1 MFWFQVTEISDYLG
15 KKDDIK
21 TFSLR
26 NACLDSENFENIQK
40 ALKTT
45 KSEIQ
50 VSNIELL
57 ISKRFILGVH
67 LCGLHYILLLIAD
80 DQFEP
85 E

>member
-26 NACLDSENFENIQK
+26 NACLDSEHFENIQK

>member
-1 MFWFQVTEISDYLG
+1 MTEISDYLG

-40 ALKTT
+40 ALKRT

-67 LCGLHYILLLIAD
+67 LCDLHYILLLIAD